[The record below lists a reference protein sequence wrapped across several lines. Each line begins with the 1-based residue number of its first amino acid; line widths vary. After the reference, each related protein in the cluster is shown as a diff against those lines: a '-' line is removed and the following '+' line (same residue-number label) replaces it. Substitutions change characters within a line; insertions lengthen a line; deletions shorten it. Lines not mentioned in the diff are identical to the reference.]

1 MDEVLYIEYKTPG
14 EYKGCMQI
22 KMSGFLPRASQRDFK
37 QLLRIIRFD
46 LREDEHL
53 EKLKD
58 YLQDAISTLK
68 KVKETDSRKQIYD
81 NQRRARKFEKFLS
94 MMQ

>member
-1 MDEVLYIEYKTPG
+1 MHIKYKTPG
-14 EYKGCMQI
+14 EYNGYMTIILK
-22 KMSGFLPRASQRDFK
+22 GFLAYASRQDFK
-37 QLLRIIRFD
+37 RLLEIIRFD

-81 NQRRARKFEKFLS
+81 NHRRARKFEKFLS